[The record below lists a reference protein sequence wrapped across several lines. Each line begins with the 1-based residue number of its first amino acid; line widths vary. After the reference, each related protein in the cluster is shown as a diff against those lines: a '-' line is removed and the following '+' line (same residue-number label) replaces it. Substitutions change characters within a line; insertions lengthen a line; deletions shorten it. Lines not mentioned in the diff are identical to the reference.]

1 MTDQELE
8 GFAAQAF
15 NLARTEFQRKEK
27 FNWLLASFHRGTGL
41 HRMTK
46 IEALV
51 IELAGEDWM
60 NDSAKKERVGYVL
73 RIATHLMPPDAVAL
87 VSIADRWKP
96 TDAFNALSEADQ
108 KKIMDG
114 PRASRADAASLGLLT
129 VDEVMV
135 CWAQTPSRVCS
146 YQRTLNELEDSQPL
160 VQFGPMELFEGNFKL
175 FGEVEIPPEA
185 AEIFARRMAEKGY
198 L

>member
-15 NLARTEFQRKEK
+15 NLARTEWKRKGEL
-27 FNWLLASFHRGTGL
+27 NWLLASFHKGRGL

-46 IEALV
+46 VEALV
-51 IELAGEDWM
+51 IEMAGEDWM
-60 NDSAKKERVGYVL
+60 NHPAKKERVGYVL
-73 RIATHLMPPDAVAL
+73 RVATHLMPPDAIAL

-96 TDAFNALSEADQ
+96 TDAFNTLSEADQ

-114 PRASRADAASLGLLT
+114 PREARADATSLGLLT

-146 YQRTLNELEDSQPL
+146 YQRTLDELEDSKPL
-160 VQFGPMELFEGNFKL
+160 VQFGPMELFDGNFKL
-175 FGEVEIPPEA
+175 FGEVEIPPGMVEHL
-185 AEIFARRMAEKGY
+185 ARTMAEKGH